1 MDFLNNLIYE
11 YGMLAM
17 FVLILLEYA
26 CFPVSSEIVLP
37 LSGAVAASQ
46 GIQYLFILPA
56 SIVAGILGTSIC
68 FLIGKK
74 GGKVVILKI
83 EKKFPKSQK
92 AFDRCYERFQK
103 QGVIFVCVSRVVPLC
118 RTYVAFVAGALNLSY
133 GSFTIASLAGI
144 SVWNALL
151 IGLGYTLGNN
161 WGLVAYYYGK
171 YKHIIIIVA
180 VILLASFIIYK
191 LRMRSPKE
199 AAKL

>member
-1 MDFLNNLIYE
+1 MDFLINLIYE

-17 FVLILLEYA
+17 FILILLEYA

-56 SIVAGILGTSIC
+56 SILAGIIGTSIC

-83 EKKFPKSQK
+83 EKKFPNSKK
-92 AFDRCYERFQK
+92 AFDRCYDRFQK

-118 RTYVAFVAGALNLSY
+118 RTYVAFVAGALNLNY

-151 IGLGYTLGNN
+151 IGLGYTLGSN
-161 WGLVAYYYGK
+161 WGIVSFYYEK
-171 YKHIIIIVA
+171 YKHIIIISA
-180 VILLASFIIYK
+180 SIILLSFLIYK
-191 LRMRSPKE
+191 LRNRS
-199 AAKL
+199 AKAGC

>member
-1 MDFLNNLIYE
+1 MDFLINLIYE

-17 FVLILLEYA
+17 FILILLEYA

-46 GIQYLFILPA
+46 GIQYLFVLPA
-56 SIVAGILGTSIC
+56 SIVAGIIGTSIC

-83 EKKFPKSQK
+83 EQKFPSSKK
-92 AFDRCYERFQK
+92 AFDRCYDRFQK

-118 RTYVAFVAGALNLSY
+118 RTYVAFVAGALNLNY

-151 IGLGYTLGNN
+151 IGLGYTLGSN
-161 WGLVAYYYGK
+161 WGIVSCYYEK
-171 YKHIIIIVA
+171 YKHIILITVSIIL
-180 VILLASFIIYK
+180 ISFLIYK
-191 LRMRSPKE
+191 LRNRP
-199 AAKL
+199 AKATY